1 MPIAGGAKD
10 FPGASGCRGSPGP
23 PAAGAAKGRRRHPPP
38 KRRPAAGLFF
48 RFPRFG
54 GGGGC
59 GFCFFNPSGVF
70 FVPSPECFVR
80 LSPHGAKAAYG
91 PGRGAPDRGGPGPVR
106 TRSPARDAKK
116 APRRLFRVPGPGP
129 EMNTRGYR
137 QRPAPVAARPGAP
150 ADPRGPGPGPHN
162 GPAHALWFFFSSVF
176 CRAPSPFL
184 FSLPP
189 PPPSSP
195 PVPSSL
201 PSSPVI
207 PLVEGAPVSFN
218 KDAAFPGRLD
228 TCFSPIEGGDPN
240 DRGRPRG

>member
-1 MPIAGGAKD
+1 MVRKTFRAR
-10 FPGASGCRGSPGP
+10 PGAAALRAPLQPGRPRGVGDILPLSAGRPLVCFFVFPVSGV
-23 PAAGAAKGRRRHPPP
+23 
-38 KRRPAAGLFF
+38 
-48 RFPRFG
+48 
-54 GGGGC
+54 GGGC

-106 TRSPARDAKK
+106 ARSPARDAKK

-184 FSLPP
+184 FSLLPP
-189 PPPSSP
+189 PLLPPQYPPPSLP
-195 PVPSSL
+195 PPLSHSSR
-201 PSSPVI
+201 
-207 PLVEGAPVSFN
+207 APRCRST
-218 KDAAFPGRLD
+218 K
-228 TCFSPIEGGDPN
+228 T
-240 DRGRPRG
+240 PRFQVG

>member
-48 RFPRFG
+48 VFPVSGVGGLRFLFL
-54 GGGGC
+54 
-59 GFCFFNPSGVF
+59 FNPSGVF

-106 TRSPARDAKK
+106 ARSPARNAKK

-162 GPAHALWFFFSSVF
+162 GPAHALRFFFFFFSRCSAGLRRLSCSRF
-176 CRAPSPFL
+176 FPPPL
-184 FSLPP
+184 HPQYPPPSLPP
-189 PPPSSP
+189 PLSHSSR
-195 PVPSSL
+195 
-201 PSSPVI
+201 
-207 PLVEGAPVSFN
+207 APRCRST
-218 KDAAFPGRLD
+218 K
-228 TCFSPIEGGDPN
+228 T
-240 DRGRPRG
+240 PRFQVG